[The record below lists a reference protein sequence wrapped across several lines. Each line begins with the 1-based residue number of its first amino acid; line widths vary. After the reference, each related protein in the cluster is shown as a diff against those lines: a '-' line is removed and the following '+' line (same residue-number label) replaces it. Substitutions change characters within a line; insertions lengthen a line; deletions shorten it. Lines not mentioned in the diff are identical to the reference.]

1 MKNLVSSL
9 GISTLVLG
17 GAMGAAIA
25 QAPADQQ
32 TAPATPAAQSA
43 PADQATSNSASS
55 ANPTDSTTYATG
67 KPLAGQSNEGFW
79 GHMNPFARKK
89 WVRRQVDP
97 IRDRTN
103 ELDQLQAKNAK
114 DIKDVDERAQAGINK
129 AMMAA
134 NTADQHASD
143 AASRANQ
150 AQSTASTASSRAES
164 LNGTVSNLDQYKQ
177 VSSVDVKFPRG
188 RTTLTKQGKD
198 DLQQMA
204 QQLASEK
211 GYIIEITGYSRGGV
225 QSSQAMADAV
235 ARYLVTEQQ
244 VPLYRIYRSGLGRAP
259 KASANDQTAQ
269 TGANTAANTEEKPLT
284 NGVRVTLMHNSLASL
299 GSSDANNPAT
309 QQQNMQNQTSG
320 SYGSSTG
327 SSTGSYGS
335 STGSTNSTGT
345 QSTTP
350 STTPNQ

>member
-1 MKNLVSSL
+1 MKNLVTSL

-17 GAMGAAIA
+17 GAMGVAIA
-25 QAPADQQ
+25 QTPADQS
-32 TAPATPAAQSA
+32 APAAQSA
-43 PADQATSNSASS
+43 PATQSGENNAS
-55 ANPTDSTTYATG
+55 ANPNDATTYATG

-103 ELDQLQAKNAK
+103 ELDQLQAKNAN
-114 DIKDVDERAQAGINK
+114 DIKDVDQRAQAGINK

-134 NTADQHASD
+134 NTADQHAAD
-143 AASRANQ
+143 AANRANA
-150 AQSTASTASSRAES
+150 AQTTATGASSKAES
-164 LNGTVSNLDQYKQ
+164 LNGTVSNLDQFKQ
-177 VSSVDVKFPRG
+177 VSSVDVKFPKG
-188 RTTLTKQGKD
+188 RTTLGPQGKE

-244 VPLYRIYRSGLGRAP
+244 VPLYRIYRSGLGKAP
-259 KASANDQTAQ
+259 KASAAGSDQTAQ
-269 TGANTAANTEEKPLT
+269 TTPDEKPLT
-284 NGVRVTLMHNSLASL
+284 NGVRVTLLHNSLASM
-299 GSSDANNPAT
+299 GGAEATNPAT
-309 QQQNMQNQTSG
+309 QQQNQQMGQPA
-320 SYGSSTG
+320 TG
-327 SSTGSYGS
+327 A
-335 STGSTNSTGT
+335 
-345 QSTTP
+345 
-350 STTPNQ
+350 TPNQ

>member
-1 MKNLVSSL
+1 MKNLVKSL

-17 GAMGAAIA
+17 GAMGTAVFA
-25 QAPADQQ
+25 QASADQQ
-32 TAPATPAAQSA
+32 NAPAATQSAPAAQSGDTANSSA
-43 PADQATSNSASS
+43 PSAST
-55 ANPTDSTTYATG
+55 ANPNDATTYATG

-134 NTADQHASD
+134 NTADQHAGD
-143 AASRANQ
+143 AANRAN
-150 AQSTASTASSRAES
+150 AAHTTASGASSRAES
-164 LNGTVSNLDQYKQ
+164 LNGTVSNLDQFKQ
-177 VSSVDVKFPRG
+177 VSSVDVKFPKG

-198 DLQQMA
+198 DLQQLA

-211 GYIIEITGYSRGGV
+211 GYIIEIQGYSRGGV

-244 VPLYRIYRSGLGRAP
+244 VPLYRIYRSGLGKAP
-259 KASANDQTAQ
+259 KNTDQAQ
-269 TGANTAANTEEKPLT
+269 TDEKPLV
-284 NGVRVTLMHNSLASL
+284 NGVRVNLLHNSLASL
-299 GSSDANNPAT
+299 GGAEATNPAT
-309 QQQNMQNQTSG
+309 QQQNQQSSPG
-320 SYGSSTG
+320 SMS
-327 SSTGSYGS
+327 
-335 STGSTNSTGT
+335 
-345 QSTTP
+345 QP
-350 STTPNQ
+350 STPPSGTPPTP